1 MSPKLAVQVGAGEQI
16 ARVVGLGEEEER
28 EDNCLSNSVRM
39 MEPLMRFLQLLCE
52 NHNLDLQQYLR
63 DQNNKTNYDLVS
75 ETLRFLDCICGSTTG
90 VLGLLGLYINKN
102 NVELIKQALETLTEY
117 CQGSGKI
124 QTPVFIKNI
133 FSKRNFFLF
142 LPQKG
147 PCVGNQYAIAMHE
160 SNGLD
165 IVTAIVVDDMESLKA
180 RIKKFFLRLSKYGL

>member
-1 MSPKLAVQVGAGEQI
+1 MGAGDQITRQVGLA
-16 ARVVGLGEEEER
+16 EEEEK

-63 DQNNKTNYDLVS
+63 DQTNKTNYDLVS

-117 CQGSGKI
+117 CQGSGLNNLYHI
-124 QTPVFIKNI
+124 LYCVFSNK
-133 FSKRNFFLF
+133 FS
-142 LPQKG
+142 
-147 PCVGNQYAIAMHE
+147 HD
-160 SNGLD
+160 S
-165 IVTAIVVDDMESLKA
+165 
-180 RIKKFFLRLSKYGL
+180 

>member
-1 MSPKLAVQVGAGEQI
+1 
-16 ARVVGLGEEEER
+16 
-28 EDNCLSNSVRM
+28 
-39 MEPLMRFLQLLCE
+39 MRFLQLLCE

-124 QTPVFIKNI
+124 QTPDFIKNI
-133 FSKRNFFLF
+133 FYKKKFLF
-142 LPQKG
+142 IFTPKKALVSGINTLSRCMSRTVLILSQ
-147 PCVGNQYAIAMHE
+147 Q
-160 SNGLD
+160 
-165 IVTAIVVDDMESLKA
+165 SLSTIWNHLKLGS
-180 RIKKFFLRLSKYGL
+180 KFFYF

>member
-1 MSPKLAVQVGAGEQI
+1 MSLKLAVQVGAGEQI
-16 ARVVGLGEEEER
+16 ARVVGLGEEEEK

-124 QTPVFIKNI
+124 QTPDFIKNI
-133 FSKRNFFLF
+133 FYKRNFFLF
-142 LPQKG
+142 LTQKR
-147 PCVGNQYAIAMHE
+147 PLCRE
-160 SNGLD
+160 SIRYRD
-165 IVTAIVVDDMESLKA
+165 A
-180 RIKKFFLRLSKYGL
+180 